1 MTHLDNPP
9 LLEVKDI
16 RVTFK
21 MYDAPPAK
29 AVEGVSFHVNDNETL
44 AIVGE
49 SGCGKSVTGL
59 TIMRLIPSPPGRIES
74 GQVLFEGKDLLRLPE
89 NEMRDI
95 RGKKIAMIFQEPMTS
110 LNPVFTVGFQIA
122 EAIHAHENISNQ
134 EANRRVV
141 DLLRRVQIPSPE
153 QRVNSYP
160 HEMSGG
166 MRQRVMIAMAL
177 ACNSRVLILDEPTTA
192 LDVTIQAQIFDLL
205 NELRETYGGA
215 SILVTHD
222 LGVVAGAAQRVAVM
236 YAGRIVEQSPVADLF
251 DAPLHPYTRGLL
263 QSIPSRNPGHDR
275 LPVIPGMVPDAA
287 HKPAACH
294 FHPRC
299 PFARDICRQESPELR
314 PISDGRM
321 ARCWAL
327 GDWLTV

>member
-1 MTHLDNPP
+1 MSTSGNIP

-16 RVTFK
+16 GVTFWSH
-21 MYDAPPAK
+21 DAPPAR
-29 AVEGVSFHVNDNETL
+29 AVEGVSFHVDDNETL

-59 TIMRLIPSPPGRIES
+59 TIMRLIPSPPGEIVNGE
-74 GQVLFEGKDLLRLPE
+74 VLFEGKDLLTLPE
-89 NEMRDI
+89 DEMRDI

-122 EAIHAHENISNQ
+122 EAIHAHEDVPKK
-134 EANRRVV
+134 EANDRVV
-141 DLLRRVQIPSPE
+141 ELLRRVQIPSPD
-153 QRVNSYP
+153 RRFHSYP

-192 LDVTIQAQIFDLL
+192 LDVTIQAQIFELL
-205 NELRETYGGA
+205 VELREEFGGA
-215 SILVTHD
+215 SILITHD
-222 LGVVAGAAQRVAVM
+222 LGVVAEAADRVAVM
-236 YAGRIVEQSPVADLF
+236 YAGRIVEQSPVAELF

-263 QSIPSRNPGHDR
+263 KSIPSRNPGHDR
-275 LPVIPGMVPDAA
+275 LPVIPGTVPDAA

-299 PFARDICRQESPELR
+299 PYAREVCKQQAPGLR
-314 PISDGRM
+314 TITDGRT

-327 GDWLTV
+327 GDWLDE